1 MIFRRNLKMNDF
13 ENFMKKPAKAEEV
26 ITKMDEADSSEKA
39 LIAATITLF
48 ERKRKDMQKLVDA
61 TKGMDMFLNIIKAM
75 GETKLA
81 QLPDDIPDSAET
93 IKHGEAV
100 IAALDNIIEAF
111 QKYGIARD
119 NFNNVVKNEINVR
132 EEFKN
137 NLENN
142 E

>member
-1 MIFRRNLKMNDF
+1 MNNF
-13 ENFMKKPAKAEEV
+13 EDFMKKPAKAEEV
-26 ITKMDEADSSEKA
+26 IAKMDEADSSEKA
-39 LIAATITLF
+39 LIAASITVF
-48 ERKRKDMQKLVDA
+48 ERKRNDMQKLVEA
-61 TKGMDMFLNIIKAM
+61 TRGMDTLLSIIKKM

-81 QLPDDIPDSAET
+81 NLPDDIPDSAET

-137 NLENN
+137 SLDKKDD
-142 E
+142 

>member
-1 MIFRRNLKMNDF
+1 
-13 ENFMKKPAKAEEV
+13 
-26 ITKMDEADSSEKA
+26 
-39 LIAATITLF
+39 
-48 ERKRKDMQKLVDA
+48 MQKLVDA
-61 TKGMDMFLNIIKAM
+61 TKGMDMFINMIKAM
-75 GETKLA
+75 GETELA

-137 NLENN
+137 SLDKKDD
-142 E
+142 

>member
-1 MIFRRNLKMNDF
+1 MNNF
-13 ENFMKKPAKAEEV
+13 EDFMKKPASAEEV
-26 ITKMDEADSSEKA
+26 IAKMNEADNSEKA
-39 LIAATITLF
+39 LIAATITVF
-48 ERKRKDMQKLVDA
+48 ERKRKEMQKLVDA
-61 TKGMDMFLNIIKAM
+61 TKGMDMFLNMIRAM

-81 QLPDDIPDSAET
+81 KLPDDIPDSAET

-111 QKYGIARD
+111 QKYGIVKD

-137 NLENN
+137 SLDEKDD
-142 E
+142 

>member
-1 MIFRRNLKMNDF
+1 MNNFEDF
-13 ENFMKKPAKAEEV
+13 MNEPVSAEEV
-26 ITKMDEADSSEKA
+26 IAKMDEADNSEKA
-39 LIAATITLF
+39 LIAVSITVF
-48 ERKRKDMQKLVDA
+48 ERKRKEMQKLVDA
-61 TKGMDMFLNIIKAM
+61 TKGMDMFLNLIKAM

-81 QLPDDIPDSAET
+81 KLPDDIPDSAET

-100 IAALDNIIEAF
+100 IVALDNIIEAF

-137 NLENN
+137 SLGEKDG
-142 E
+142 